1 MDSLNFSVHIRDT
14 ISTQLPENHDRT
26 QSASEGDQRGIS
38 LSLLKHFRI
47 LEVNWCI
54 QVHFES
60 SEGVGVILDRF
71 YTHEVTIL
79 NIHCITQY
87 NLLLSSIM
95 AHSFIVGIAFKVNL
109 TISFITILVS
119 IIVFSIRLFYC
130 NAITADEICQRRKV

>member
-14 ISTQLPENHDRT
+14 ISTQLPGNHDRT

-38 LSLLKHFRI
+38 LYSLKDFRI

-71 YTHEVTIL
+71 YTNEVTIL

-95 AHSFIVGIAFKVNL
+95 AHSFIAFKVNL
-109 TISFITILVS
+109 TMNGLDRSRRPGKPTGYLVL
-119 IIVFSIRLFYC
+119 V
-130 NAITADEICQRRKV
+130 